1 MALHRCWLR
10 ALGLWR
16 LFFKALCQTPS
27 HPDFLYRSL
36 VRVGQ
41 MAVAFGEVAVVP
53 HDSTEPFDRT
63 SLDPES
69 GLPEMQAKK
78 RRWMGRGG
86 YPGHPGHLAESKCQL
101 GENGTHRVAVLGR
114 TLSSLLFVKELQR
127 ALKTRTDIVVE
138 IALFPA
144 MFDPARNIYTPHA
157 MCEFTSSN
165 FLATAGD
172 QGDNA
177 ELCALEDDFA
187 ERYLRP
193 WLKHGC
199 VRESHDSKPAQGSPV
214 SYSVMN
220 GGMFQ
225 LLKDL
230 EQELV
235 EDSTPCGN
243 ISVSCHEGLQLTQ
256 MWYDEISKKWC
267 LYSEFVKG
275 SGKDWYSAHQV
286 PNASTF
292 YDNVIMG
299 FDLDPRGARKASFKQ
314 MLESALPTTGS
325 VIRCLASAPCASAM
339 SCVVEFEGEGSD
351 GSELST
357 LEDAGILELAEQLKA
372 SSHAIGRG
380 LRFQG
385 RAVWNLTATVKW
397 SKSIR
402 SSFAGSWDKKKVENE
417 MVDAF
422 RRARKASDQ
431 LGRHKGLV
439 PCFHWQNAWPLT
451 ALSDFKKPSCVYDAR
466 CKLGYASDAFVF
478 FPVSAATALRQVRA
492 CNLLHPFKS
501 ARDLAALVAQ
511 DLEGTPSELSRLPHR
526 SEWKFRSELVAN
538 LSQSLR
544 EAYSDTGR
552 ADPQDGLDHTWP
564 TAAQLASDESL
575 VLHHADSLKKYR
587 NR

>member
-1 MALHRCWLR
+1 MR
-10 ALGLWR
+10 R
-16 LFFKALCQTPS
+16 LAP
-27 HPDFLYRSL
+27 
-36 VRVGQ
+36 
-41 MAVAFGEVAVVP
+41 M
-53 HDSTEPFDRT
+53 T
-63 SLDPES
+63 SE
-69 GLPEMQAKK
+69 AKK

-86 YPGHPGHLAESKCQL
+86 YPSHLAESKCQF
-101 GENGTHRVAVLGR
+101 GENGTKHRIAVLGR
-114 TLSSLLFVKELQR
+114 TLSSLLFVKELKR
-127 ALKTRTDIVVE
+127 TLKMWTDIMVE
-138 IALFPA
+138 ISLFPA
-144 MFDPARNIYTPHA
+144 MFDPARNLYTPHA

-172 QGDNA
+172 KGENA
-177 ELCALEDDFA
+177 ELCALENDFA
-187 ERYLRP
+187 EQYLRP
-193 WLKHGC
+193 WLKHGR
-199 VRESHDSKPAQGSPV
+199 VRESHDSPAQGSPV

-235 EDSTPCGN
+235 EDAGPCG

-286 PNASTF
+286 PDGSTF
-292 YDNVIMG
+292 FDHVIMG

-339 SCVVEFEGEGSD
+339 SCVVEFEGDIQPEGSD
-351 GSELST
+351 GFKLST

-372 SSHAIGRG
+372 SSHAVGRG

-385 RAVWNLTATVKW
+385 RAAWNLTATVKW

-402 SSFAGSWDKKKVENE
+402 NSFTGTWDKKKVENE

-422 RRARKASDQ
+422 RRTRKASDQ

-451 ALSDFKKPSCVYDAR
+451 ALSDSKKPSCVYDAR

-478 FPVSAATALRQVRA
+478 CPVSDATALPQVRA

-501 ARDLAALVAQ
+501 ACDLVAIVAQ
-511 DLEGTPSELSRLPHR
+511 DLEGTASELSRLPHR
-526 SEWKFRSELVAN
+526 SEWKFRSDLIAN

-564 TAAQLASDESL
+564 TAAQLARDESL